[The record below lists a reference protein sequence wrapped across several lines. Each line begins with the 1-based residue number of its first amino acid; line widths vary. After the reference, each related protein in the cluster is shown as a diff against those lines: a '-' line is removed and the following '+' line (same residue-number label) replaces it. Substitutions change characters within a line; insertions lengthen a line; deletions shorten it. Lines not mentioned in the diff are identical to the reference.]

1 MIKGVLIF
9 GSGLVIGHVASKMWF
24 GSLVDAAMNGDEG
37 ATKIIEYYADLGKE
51 VNALLG
57 KKNESEENEAKK
69 VLMDDLNGPHLWTA
83 HKGTI
88 VGSPTKDDPV
98 ASEVTDKWVEYLQN
112 LIDSWTV
119 DEDGS
124 ADKKNDNKE

>member
-1 MIKGVLIF
+1 MIKGMLIF
-9 GSGLVIGHVASKMWF
+9 GSGLVIGHVASKLWL
-24 GSLVDAAMNGDEG
+24 GSLVDSAMNGDEG

-51 VNALLG
+51 VNTLLG
-57 KKNESEENEAKK
+57 KKNESEKDEAKK

-88 VGSPTKDDPV
+88 VGSPTEI
-98 ASEVTDKWVEYLQN
+98 EVTDKYAEYLQN
-112 LIDSWTV
+112 LLDSWIV

-124 ADKKNDNKE
+124 ADKKDDKE